1 VKPGWGTNSSRPDEY
16 SSARIAVDGGMR
28 SQSRRRV
35 VVLTMRCVDDDAA
48 LSGGHVRE
56 AP

>member
-1 VKPGWGTNSSRPDEY
+1 MKPGWGTNSSRPDEY